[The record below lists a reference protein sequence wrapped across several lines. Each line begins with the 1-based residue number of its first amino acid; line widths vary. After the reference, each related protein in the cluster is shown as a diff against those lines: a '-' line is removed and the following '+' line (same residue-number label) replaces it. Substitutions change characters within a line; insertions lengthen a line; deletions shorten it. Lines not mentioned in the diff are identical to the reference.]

1 MKSELTHE
9 EAFAALDAAALDV
22 LDIAERDAVLWH
34 AAGCAICTAELVSLR
49 DAAAMIALSS
59 PLAADTATR
68 SRARIRLK
76 LIARASDERA
86 PDQRQ
91 TSVAPT
97 SATPARPSTPP
108 TARTPVVHNLPKHE
122 QSSSGVPQVLFPA
135 AKKDHPTAESRI
147 AWLKPEWIA
156 VAATILAVASMA
168 GLAMTMRDRDTI
180 EGLLREQTAA
190 SAQARTMSDSLRTA
204 VMQRD
209 SLIAGMTGKN
219 VAMMTLTASG
229 TRQPMGRMFW
239 DQAHNMW
246 TLVAH
251 DMPALKAG
259 RTYQLWLMTAKTKI
273 NAGTFTASAG
283 GDAMM
288 RAMYPLTPADL
299 RAVAVTEEPA
309 GGMPQP
315 TGSMIMVAQAH

>member
-1 MKSELTHE
+1 MKRELTHE

-22 LDIAERDAVLWH
+22 LDVVERDAVLWH
-34 AAGCAICTAELVSLR
+34 AAGCAICTAELESLR

-68 SRARIRLK
+68 SRGRIRSK
-76 LIARASDERA
+76 LIARATDERA
-86 PDQRQ
+86 PGQAFPA
-91 TSVAPT
+91 APPIA
-97 SATPARPSTPP
+97 SPSSTPP
-108 TARTPVVHNLPKHE
+108 AAQTPVVRTLPTYE
-122 QSSSGVPQVLFPA
+122 QLSSPVPHVLFPA
-135 AKKDHPTAESRI
+135 AKKAHGTEGRF
-147 AWLKPEWIA
+147 AWFKPEWLA
-156 VAATILAVASMA
+156 VAATIVAVASMA
-168 GLAMTMRDRDTI
+168 GLAVVMRDRDTI
-180 EGLLREQTAA
+180 EASLREQATTT
-190 SAQARTMSDSLRTA
+190 SQARTTADSLRSA
-204 VMQRD
+204 LMSRD

-229 TRQPMGRMFW
+229 TRQPMGHMFW

-251 DMPALKAG
+251 DMPALKSG

-273 NAGTFTASAG
+273 NAGTFTASAS

-288 RAMYPLTPADL
+288 RTMYPLTPADL
-299 RAVAVTEEPA
+299 KAVAVTDEPA

-315 TGSMIMVAQAH
+315 TGSMVMVAQAH